1 MDNDI
6 EYNKHP
12 RGNGKV
18 LVGMI
23 LLIFGSVLLL
33 RQLDIFFF
41 PWWIWNWPTWMIIW
55 GVWLGM
61 KHNFQKPIW
70 LFLVAIGAVGI
81 LGYALPM
88 LHLDNFIFPMI
99 VISLGIWLIIRKK
112 YQTTPNWKKNDWQN
126 VEWDAR
132 QQPEVDPNAPPVTP
146 PPFGT
151 TGNTGNTF
159 TDYTNSGSHA
169 GDDYLDAVSVFSGVK
184 KTILSKSFKGGE
196 IVNVFGGTE
205 LDFTQADISGR
216 VIIDITQIFGGTK
229 LVVPSNWQVV
239 SDVAS
244 VFAGVDDKRMRMAP
258 PSNEKVLVLK
268 GTSIFAGVDIRS
280 Y

>member
-6 EYNKHP
+6 DYNKPP
-12 RGNGKV
+12 RSNGKV

-33 RQLDIFFF
+33 KQLDIFFF
-41 PWWIWNWPTWMIIW
+41 PWWIWNWPTWAIIW

-70 LFLVAIGAVGI
+70 MFLVVIGAVGM

-88 LHLDNFIFPMI
+88 LHLDNFIFPLI

-112 YQTTPNWKKNDWQN
+112 YQTTPDWKKNNWKN

-132 QQPEVDPNAPPVTP
+132 QEPVTDPNEPIVPPA
-146 PPFGT
+146 
-151 TGNTGNTF
+151 GNTGSTF
-159 TDYTNSGSHA
+159 TGTGSTYTSAHPS
-169 GDDYLDAVSVFSGVK
+169 DDFLDAVSVFSGVK
-184 KTILSKSFKGGE
+184 KTILSKNFRGGE

-205 LDFTQADISGR
+205 LDFTQADINGR

-239 SDVAS
+239 SDIAS